1 MIRNGANGYLCKD
14 CEPDELIAALRSVA
28 RGERYISARTAELL
42 ANEVMGG
49 HESEPHQELS
59 ERELQVFLRL
69 ARGWTVSAIAES
81 LHLST
86 KTIST
91 YRSRLMEKMGLGSNA
106 ELAAYAV
113 RHGLLSMAD
122 TCAGQIE

>member
-1 MIRNGANGYLCKD
+1 VQGLRTGRTDCGPAQRGA
-14 CEPDELIAALRSVA
+14 
-28 RGERYISARTAELL
+28 RYISARTAELL
-42 ANEVMGG
+42 ASEVVGE

-69 ARGWTVSAIAES
+69 AQGWTVSAIGES

-91 YRSRLMEKMGLGSNA
+91 YRSRLMEKMGLCSNA

-113 RHGLLSMAD
+113 RHGLLSMTD
-122 TCAGQIE
+122 TYAGQIE